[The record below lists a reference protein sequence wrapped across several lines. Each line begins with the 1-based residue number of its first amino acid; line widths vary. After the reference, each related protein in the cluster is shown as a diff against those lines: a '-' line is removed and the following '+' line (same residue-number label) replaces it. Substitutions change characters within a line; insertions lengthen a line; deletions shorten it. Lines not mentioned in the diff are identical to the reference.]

1 MSLNTPLALFTRW
14 RGLPIL
20 EELKERFFIVGHR
33 GAKGLEPE
41 NTLKSVRRALE
52 LGVDAVE
59 VDVRV
64 SGDGYPVVI
73 HDETVDRT
81 TDGSGLV
88 AEMSLEE
95 LRRLDA
101 GGGEKIPLFEEVL
114 REVHGK
120 AVLFVE
126 FKVLEA
132 VTPVLEKVE
141 EMKAWK
147 SILFISFHP
156 DHLLKVKEYRRDAYI
171 GLIYSQPSD
180 GIVLAKKIGAVAVLP
195 QYRLAT
201 EKAVAF
207 AKRLKLMVVPWVVND
222 LETGLKLKSYGVNGL
237 ATDRPDILLKL
248 REYSG

>member
-1 MSLNTPLALFTRW
+1 MVAD
-14 RGLPIL
+14 LPIL
-20 EELKERFFIVGHR
+20 EELMGYFFIVGHR

-41 NTLKSVRRALE
+41 NTLKSIRRALE
-52 LGVDAVE
+52 LDVDAVE

-64 SGDGYPVVI
+64 SKDDYPVVI

-81 TDGSGLV
+81 TNGEGSV

-95 LRRLDA
+95 LRKLDA
-101 GGGEKIPLFEEVL
+101 GMGEKIPLFEEVL

-126 FKVLEA
+126 FKVPEA
-132 VTPVLEKVE
+132 VDPVLEKVDE
-141 EMKAWK
+141 LNAWK
-147 SILFISFHP
+147 SVLFISFHQE
-156 DHLLKVKEYRRDAYI
+156 HLLKVKKYKEDAYI
-171 GLIYSQPSD
+171 GLIYSKPSD
-180 GIVLAKKIGAVAVLP
+180 GIILAKKIGAIAVLP

-222 LETGLKLKSYGVNGL
+222 LETGRRLKSYGVSGL
-237 ATDRPDILLKL
+237 ATDRPDLLIKL
-248 REYSG
+248 RDVV